1 MREQSAWKKRI
12 ALKAAFD
19 QIDALSG
26 SDQTDNDEVIA
37 IAANK
42 SFFHLNLSFPNSLWE
57 RHLRTRLWYG
67 IKFRLRV

>member
-26 SDQTDNDEVIA
+26 SDQTDNDEVIG

-42 SFFHLNLSFPNSLWE
+42 PHFFILTSRSQTHFGNDIFARDSGTE
-57 RHLRTRLWYG
+57 
-67 IKFRLRV
+67 

>member
-26 SDQTDNDEVIA
+26 SDQTDNDEVIG

-42 SFFHLNLSFPNSLWE
+42 SHFFTLTSRCHTHFGKGIFPRDSGTE
-57 RHLRTRLWYG
+57 
-67 IKFRLRV
+67 